1 MTEVNPGTNT
11 NISLEQITGLVNE
24 LSSLDNLSQEVS
36 TRQQNVKNIKDGLQ
50 VQINVMDTTIKGV
63 LTKVNNLNEE
73 YQTMQNDFGNAI
85 KDAKKSQQSEID
97 QILNNL
103 TTISDFEGIR
113 KNLQNLSTQTKEL
126 NNLLEKGDD
135 DDSSPADLFNQAEA
149 QAKAADA
156 TKAQAAAAAAKKAE
170 EDAAAVAAAKAAEDA
185 AKQKAEQDAADAAA
199 AKQKADQDAADAAA
213 AAKQR
218 ADQEAAAAAAKKAQE
233 DKDAAAV
240 GFKDVPDAKSLT
252 PLETALDKLGMDEI
266 KTAKD
271 LLKLEGEALNKAKAA
286 IKSLPAKEKSLITR
300 AIENASPGGASNVS
314 AIQNKTKFGLLGGK
328 KRRKTYKKKKNS
340 KKKKHGI
347 SFKKKKKSIRKK

>member
-156 TKAQAAAAAAKKAE
+156 TKAQAA
-170 EDAAAVAAAKAAEDA
+170 
-185 AKQKAEQDAADAAA
+185 
-199 AKQKADQDAADAAA
+199 
-213 AAKQR
+213 
-218 ADQEAAAAAAKKAQE
+218 
-233 DKDAAAV
+233 
-240 GFKDVPDAKSLT
+240 
-252 PLETALDKLGMDEI
+252 
-266 KTAKD
+266 
-271 LLKLEGEALNKAKAA
+271 
-286 IKSLPAKEKSLITR
+286 
-300 AIENASPGGASNVS
+300 
-314 AIQNKTKFGLLGGK
+314 
-328 KRRKTYKKKKNS
+328 
-340 KKKKHGI
+340 
-347 SFKKKKKSIRKK
+347 